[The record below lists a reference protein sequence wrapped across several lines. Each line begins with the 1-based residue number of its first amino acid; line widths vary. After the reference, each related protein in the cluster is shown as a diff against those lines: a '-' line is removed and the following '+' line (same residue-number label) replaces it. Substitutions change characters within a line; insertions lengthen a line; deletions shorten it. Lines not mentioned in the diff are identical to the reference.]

1 VTHDQAERIERGIAG
16 LTEAI
21 YKLRESVVLV
31 QDRQRQDLRR
41 FEAIDAHFKEGG
53 RVTKVEE
60 KAAATDKK
68 LEQWINR
75 GIGAWALAASI
86 LAALKYLPLH

>member
-1 VTHDQAERIERGIAG
+1 VTPEQAERIERGLSG

-21 YKLRESVVLV
+21 YRLRETVVLV

-41 FEAIDAHFKEGG
+41 FESLESQFKEGG

-60 KAAATDKK
+60 RAAATDK
-68 LEQWINR
+68 LLQQWINR
-75 GIGAWALAASI
+75 GVGAWALAATAI
-86 LAALKYLPLH
+86 AAIRYFH